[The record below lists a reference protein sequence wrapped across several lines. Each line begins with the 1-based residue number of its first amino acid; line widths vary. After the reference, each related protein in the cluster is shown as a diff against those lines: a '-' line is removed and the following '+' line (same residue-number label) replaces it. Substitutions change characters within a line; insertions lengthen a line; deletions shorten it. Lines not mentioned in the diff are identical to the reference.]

1 MRQTGQGSQSV
12 VRKYEHDYLK
22 YVIINNV
29 NKLRQQCVQC
39 RLSPGFFVRFFFIQV
54 WILTYRSLRTPYVH
68 VIILPTS
75 TRTHIVLKV
84 PY

>member
-1 MRQTGQGSQSV
+1 MMRQTGQGSQSV
-12 VRKYEHDYLK
+12 VQKYEHDYLK

-39 RLSPGFFVRFFFIQV
+39 RLSPVFFFIQT

-75 TRTHIVLKV
+75 IRTHIVLKV